1 MIAQIYNA
9 VFYQPIFN
17 LLVWLYGVVPGQDI
31 GIAIILIT
39 IILKVILFPFSLQ
52 SLKSQRAMNAL
63 QPKLKA
69 LQAEFKDDKEKQAK
83 AVMELYAS
91 EKVSPFSS
99 CLPLLIQLPFLFA
112 LYHAL
117 QKGLTNGGFDQLYPF
132 VAHPG
137 TIDVMFLGVV
147 DLAARSWP
155 LALLAGLTQ
164 LWQTLMLSPKPNP
177 AAKVPGSKDEDTM
190 AAVNRQMTYM
200 MPVMTFIF
208 GLQFPGGLAL
218 YWLVMN
224 LLTVAQQWLFFQRD
238 PKKSD
243 VPTLPTPPT
252 PPSSAGLPPSGHAA
266 VGPVV

>member
-17 LLVWLYGVVPGQDI
+17 LLVWLYEVVPGQDI

-39 IILKVILFPFSLQ
+39 IILKVVLFPFSLQ

-69 LQAEFKDDKEKQAK
+69 LQAEFKDDKEKQAR

-117 QKGLTNGGFDQLYPF
+117 QKGLTNGGFEQLYPF

-190 AAVNRQMTYM
+190 AAVNRQMTYL
-200 MPVMTFIF
+200 MPVMTFIL

-224 LLTVAQQWLFFQRD
+224 LLTVAQQWLFFQKE
-238 PKKSD
+238 PKSKTPD
-243 VPTLPTPPT
+243 LPAPPA
-252 PPSSAGLPPSGHAA
+252 PPSSHAA
-266 VGPVV
+266 VGPAV

>member
-17 LLVWLYGVVPGQDI
+17 LLVWLYEVVPGQDI

-39 IILKVILFPFSLQ
+39 IILKIVLFPFSLQ

-69 LQAEFKDDKEKQAK
+69 LQAEFKDDKEKQAR

-117 QKGLTNGGFDQLYPF
+117 QKGLTNGGFEQLYPF

-190 AAVNRQMTYM
+190 AAVNRQMTYL
-200 MPVMTFIF
+200 MPVMTFIL

-224 LLTVAQQWLFFQRD
+224 LLTVAQQWLFFQKE
-238 PKKSD
+238 PKSKTPD
-243 VPTLPTPPT
+243 LPAPPT
-252 PPSSAGLPPSGHAA
+252 PPSSHAA
-266 VGPVV
+266 VGPAV